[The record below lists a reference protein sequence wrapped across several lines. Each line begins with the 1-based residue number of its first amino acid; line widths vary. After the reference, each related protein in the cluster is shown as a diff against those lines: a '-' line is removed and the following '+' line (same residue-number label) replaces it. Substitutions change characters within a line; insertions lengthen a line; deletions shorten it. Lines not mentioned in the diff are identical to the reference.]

1 MVGDIRLDRR
11 GHLKGCIGL
20 RSRGCLLEC
29 NPNDSLCSSF
39 YSGIEEVVE
48 DGGGG
53 ISRTKGW
60 HGGGFISSFGCTKSF
75 DEDTECM
82 Q

>member
-1 MVGDIRLDRR
+1 MHRVEEQGMSS
-11 GHLKGCIGL
+11 GIGY
-20 RSRGCLLEC
+20 
-29 NPNDSLCSSF
+29 NPNNSLCSSF

-48 DGGGG
+48 DGGRG